1 MIDRLTRALEG
12 SGSNR
17 TCGFPCIRL
26 SDKTSRL
33 RPRHVAPKP
42 GQTHEPACRAKRP
55 SESPRRSI
63 MAETETLYDDD
74 ILLWSEQQA
83 ELLRRRAA
91 NALDWDNL
99 AEEIG
104 DVGLSQLRA
113 VEAHLILALLHDLKA
128 EAWPLARDVEHWRA
142 EARGH
147 RDDARRH
154 FSPSMAQ
161 RIDTAKL
168 YRQALRRMPETL
180 DGTHPL
186 PMPATC
192 PVTLAEMLSEGA
204 D

>member
-1 MIDRLTRALEG
+1 
-12 SGSNR
+12 
-17 TCGFPCIRL
+17 
-26 SDKTSRL
+26 
-33 RPRHVAPKP
+33 
-42 GQTHEPACRAKRP
+42 
-55 SESPRRSI
+55 
-63 MAETETLYDDD
+63 MAETEPLYDAD

-113 VEAHLILALLHDLKA
+113 VESHLILALLHDLKA

-180 DGTHPL
+180 DGIHPL